1 MPGRMSLIVNT
12 SFHLPLACSK
22 TQLPLLKDP
31 SWREKSLVWLCQD
44 CPLDSSSDQT
54 WESKHFMPAT
64 FLISTV
70 AFSHTWQSWEKW
82 NLHMWDGCGLSH
94 SYDSKWRYVWAKE
107 IIMNSEEKSMSLITA
122 NHGTTAHI
130 TMCKRATPQS
140 PCQESSSGRCRCLLA
155 FFSGPALVITHLT
168 ACFKAFTVYKNVH
181 LECKQVS
188 NIQRSC
194 GWQ

>member
-22 TQLPLLKDP
+22 AQLPLLKDP

-44 CPLDSSSDQT
+44 CPLDGSSDQT

-107 IIMNSEEKSMSLITA
+107 IIMQLRREKHVSHHCQSWHDSSYRHVQMCHASISMPRIFQWA
-122 NHGTTAHI
+122 
-130 TMCKRATPQS
+130 
-140 PCQESSSGRCRCLLA
+140 
-155 FFSGPALVITHLT
+155 V
-168 ACFKAFTVYKNVH
+168 
-181 LECKQVS
+181 
-188 NIQRSC
+188 
-194 GWQ
+194 